1 MGLSCQGFQIMSAI
15 TFGGVLNGTTRCL
28 VWWSEWEGRHGE
40 SMTRPLDHTL
50 HRTGFTAVIAMLL
63 IVSPFPVVGQPQ
75 YTLPPT
81 SEAAGSPAGS
91 SPPVNFVAASERLH
105 TAGQPTRE
113 QLIDLKAKGYSFVI
127 NLATPASSGAVVEEG
142 SLIAKSGISYLNI
155 PVDFK
160 SPAYEDFELFSN
172 ILKQTGSRRV
182 LVHCQVNKR
191 ASVFTFLYRVVHEGA
206 APDQAW
212 QSVTS
217 IWAPE
222 PQWDTLIR
230 LVLKRHGIS
239 FDPF

>member
-1 MGLSCQGFQIMSAI
+1 
-15 TFGGVLNGTTRCL
+15 
-28 VWWSEWEGRHGE
+28 
-40 SMTRPLDHTL
+40 MTRPLGHTL
-50 HRTGFTAVIAMLL
+50 HRAGFTAAIAMLS
-63 IVSPFPVVGQPQ
+63 IVTPFPVVGQPQ
-75 YTLPPT
+75 YYVPPT
-81 SEAAGSPAGS
+81 SQAAGSPAGG
-91 SPPVNFVAASERLH
+91 SPPVNFVAATERLH

-113 QLIDLKAKGYSFVI
+113 QLADLKAKGYALVI
-127 NLATPASSGAVVEEG
+127 NLATPASSGAVAEEG
-142 SLIAKSGISYLNI
+142 SLVAKSGITYLNI
-155 PVDFK
+155 PVNFK

-172 ILKQTGSRRV
+172 ILKQAGPRHV

-222 PQWDTLIR
+222 PQWDALIR
-230 LVLKRHGIS
+230 LVLKRHGIR